1 MECLEDASTSEYLP
15 GGAKQLA
22 VGAFR
27 VDLEVTAEDGLRA
40 FGGLCHTPEFNTYSP
55 HSLRW
60 TWMAP
65 LFVES
70 ELAFPGPIFH
80 FHVSGSECKD
90 PN

>member
-40 FGGLCHTPEFNTYSP
+40 FWGSLPHPRVQHILSPLTKMDVDGTPCS
-55 HSLRW
+55 
-60 TWMAP
+60 
-65 LFVES
+65 
-70 ELAFPGPIFH
+70 
-80 FHVSGSECKD
+80 
-90 PN
+90 